1 MNIVGKGLKLKTDHM
16 ENETKLKGVVSCTCG
31 RTVIIDEAISDAQ
44 FDFYSEKV
52 IAESVNQTIENPV
65 IPDAV
70 VVQGKLDKAVAL
82 IDYLLSNGMF
92 SAAVIAKATTDKQEV
107 C

>member
-31 RTVIIDEAISDAQ
+31 RTVVIDEAISDAQ

-52 IAESVNQTIENPV
+52 IAESVNDAIEKPA

-70 VVQGKLDKAVAL
+70 VVQGKLDKAIVL
-82 IDYLLSNGMF
+82 INYLMANGMF
-92 SAAVIAKATTDKQEV
+92 SATVIEKANTDKTELA
-107 C
+107 